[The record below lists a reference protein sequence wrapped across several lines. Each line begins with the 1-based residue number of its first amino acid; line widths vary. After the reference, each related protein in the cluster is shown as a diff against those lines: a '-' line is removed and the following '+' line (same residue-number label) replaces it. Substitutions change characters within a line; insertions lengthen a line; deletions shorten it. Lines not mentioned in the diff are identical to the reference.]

1 MKPATPRQMEILD
14 AIKRL
19 TEAKGYPPTR
29 IEIAREVGMRSQQA
43 VDRHIRRLTE
53 LGLLEVGKHQAR
65 AIRVRERGEIE
76 RIALGPK
83 QATHRTAPNA
93 YAQEFT
99 PRPDYFAEIAD
110 RTSHGLGVEP
120 GDLLAV
126 KRTKEAQDGDVVVA
140 RLNANRVCRR
150 LARVENTL
158 MRLEAIPPSAAK
170 PIMLD
175 EAALCI
181 EGIVIGTIRF
191 RTLQT

>member
-29 IEIAREVGMRSQQA
+29 IEIAREVGIRSQQA
-43 VDRHIRRLTE
+43 VDRHIRSLTS
-53 LGLLEVGKHQAR
+53 LGLVDVRKHHAR
-65 AIRVRERGEIE
+65 AIRVREPGEIE
-76 RIALGPK
+76 RIALGQK
-83 QATHRTAPNA
+83 ETTHKRVPSA
-93 YAQEFT
+93 YADAFT
-99 PRPDYFAEIAD
+99 PRPDYFAEVAD

-150 LARVENTL
+150 LARVEDTL

-170 PIMLD
+170 SIMLD

-181 EGIVIGTIRF
+181 EGIVLGTITF
-191 RTLQT
+191 RTLQR